1 MGTDPANA
9 ALLLMQQ
16 QAFSMMQ
23 TPQQQVPGSKKQRE
37 LYVGQLG
44 QKHSAPLTQCPR
56 ARLLRLPG
64 RATARPATAS
74 SGVLELAAS
83 RVVDSTPLT

>member
-44 QKHSAPLTQCPR
+44 QKQRCA
-56 ARLLRLPG
+56 
-64 RATARPATAS
+64 
-74 SGVLELAAS
+74 
-83 RVVDSTPLT
+83 